1 MSTLAAGRTRSY
13 GGGGLAVARIIRLI
27 AGIVAAIIVL
37 GILLVVLEAKPS
49 NDIVGAITDAA
60 RWLAGPFRGIFSFDS
75 HKLEV
80 AVNWGLAAAIY
91 YAVAHLISRFA
102 ARA

>member
-1 MSTLAAGRTRSY
+1 MSTIAAGRTRSHSN
-13 GGGGLAVARIIRLI
+13 GGLAIARIVRMV
-27 AGIVAAIIVL
+27 AGLVAGLIVL
-37 GILLVVLEAKPS
+37 GIVLVVLEANAG
-49 NDIVGAITDAA
+49 NDIVGALLDAA

-91 YAVAHLISRFA
+91 YAIGLLIARLA
-102 ARA
+102 AR

>member
-13 GGGGLAVARIIRLI
+13 GGGLAIARVVRVI
-27 AGIVAAIIVL
+27 AGLVAAIIVI
-37 GILLVVLEAKPS
+37 GIVLVVLDANAK
-49 NDIVGAITDAA
+49 NDIVNALLDAG

-91 YAVAHLISRFA
+91 YAVAALISRFA
-102 ARA
+102 ART

>member
-1 MSTLAAGRTRSY
+1 MSTLAAGRSRSY
-13 GGGGLAVARIIRLI
+13 GGGGLAIARILKLI
-27 AGIVAAIIVL
+27 AGVVAAIIVV
-37 GILLVVLEAKPS
+37 GILLVLLEAKPA
-49 NDIVGAITDAA
+49 NDIVAAITDAA

-91 YAVAHLISRFA
+91 YAVAALIARFA
-102 ARA
+102 ART

>member
-13 GGGGLAVARIIRLI
+13 GGGGLVVARVIRII
-27 AGIVAAIIVL
+27 AGLVAAIIVL

-49 NDIVGAITDAA
+49 NDIVGAITDAE
-60 RWLAGPFRGIFSFDS
+60 RWLVGPFRGIFSFDS

-91 YAVAHLISRFA
+91 YAVGALIARFA
-102 ARA
+102 AR